1 MGVDVGPD
9 TVKAKIQLIADDGR
23 GDGAIEHALSE
34 VGVGS
39 CGGGTLTDSGTP
51 CLTDV
56 Q

>member
-23 GDGAIEHALSE
+23 CDGAIEHALFE

-39 CGGGTLTDSGTP
+39 CGGGTRTDSGTP